1 MPMFIC
7 DSCSGIENTACG
19 NAFTKADNKRV
30 SIVYPDPE
38 KENVYCSECTPP
50 GTGKPKYPGGTW
62 HGEFLKVIATEELV
76 RKRGLYPTGNN
87 GFVHLGKFEYLRSE
101 LEGS

>member
-30 SIVYPDPE
+30 SIVY
-38 KENVYCSECTPP
+38 P